1 MNNPEDFN
9 TLERLQQQHDDVSL
23 EMQHAQGA
31 LEAVG
36 DFISG
41 GEPYALP
48 EYQQRLVDLIKS
60 KQTRG
65 KDKTIAV
72 IDLATGNE
80 GFLEVVDAIGRKAIK
95 SMISNVPK
103 LLEHTASTLMHYCN
117 VAETTA
123 SRLRHLQPLL
133 KKAGSSR
140 PATDIFDLGPHKRFM
155 QCNGVPIEFF
165 DEFVAT
171 FRVQASLAMHGYVQG
186 ANYSIHVAER
196 IIADLTKLQ
205 NPQNKDLREDLKK
218 SIIFHWTNV
227 WRDGFTV
234 SKPGK
239 VPKEYLALH
248 PDCKVYSICPLFDAR
263 MLCAVEPRST
273 KDLNSVG
280 KFTASLAFD
289 KHSEAK
295 PLGQIS
301 MPSPENL
308 VPLVDEATMMLTNMR
323 HYKEL
328 SKKCSKLAKE
338 FEKAFKTIDNSLDSR
353 MAPAALENAIN
364 YMRMVVTCTQT
375 MTQPHN
381 ELAWMH
387 VRTGLVVAAMAEQ
400 SLFESGRELVVSSKF
415 FNKEALSRSF
425 ALEGYLETSV
435 VLAACVASYR

>member
-1 MNNPEDFN
+1 MHKPDDFSN
-9 TLERLQQQHDDVSL
+9 LAELQQRSDDISL

-36 DFISG
+36 DFISV

-60 KQTRG
+60 RNAG
-65 KDKTIAV
+65 SKDKTVAV
-72 IDLATGNE
+72 MDLATGNE
-80 GFLEVVDAIGRKAIK
+80 GFMEVVDAIGRKAIK
-95 SMISNVPK
+95 SMIANVPK
-103 LLEHTASTLMHYCN
+103 LLDHTATTLMHYCN

-123 SRLRHLQPLL
+123 ARLRQLQPQL
-133 KKAGSSR
+133 KKAGSTR
-140 PATDIFDLGPHKRFM
+140 PSTEIFDFGAHRRFM
-155 QCNGVPIEFF
+155 QCNGVELVHF
-165 DEFVAT
+165 DEFVDT
-171 FRVQASLAMHGYVQG
+171 FKIQSALAMHGYVQG

-196 IIADLTKLQ
+196 IISDLTKLQ

-227 WRDGFTV
+227 WRDGFTIA
-234 SKPGK
+234 KPGK
-239 VPKEYLALH
+239 VPKEYLAEH

-263 MLCAVEPRST
+263 MLCAVEPRSS

-289 KHSEAK
+289 KKSEVK
-295 PLGQIS
+295 PSGQMALPYTDS
-301 MPSPENL
+301 ML
-308 VPLVDEATMMLTNMR
+308 PLVDEAVMMLTNMR

-328 SKKCSKLAKE
+328 SKKCSKLSKE
-338 FEKAFKTIDNSLDSR
+338 FEKAFKTIENSLDER
-353 MAPAALENAIN
+353 MSPVALENAIN

-387 VRTGLVVAAMAEQ
+387 VRSGLVVAAMAEQ
-400 SLFESGRELVVSSKF
+400 TLFESGRELVVSSKF
-415 FNKEALSRSF
+415 FNKESLSRSF
-425 ALEGYLETSV
+425 ALEGYVETSTL
-435 VLAACVASYR
+435 LAACVASYR